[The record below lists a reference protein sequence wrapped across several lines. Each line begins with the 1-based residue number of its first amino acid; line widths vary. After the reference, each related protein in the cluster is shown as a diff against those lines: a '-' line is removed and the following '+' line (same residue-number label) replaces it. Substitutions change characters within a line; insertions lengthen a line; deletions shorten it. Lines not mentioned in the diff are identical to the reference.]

1 MKPINFTEST
11 LKLGA
16 PKGQEKEIG
25 DLHVYTD
32 KKKCISCW
40 EFTDE
45 EIETLKKTKKIYVGV
60 FSGKTQPP
68 IFLTVDKP
76 FLAEFTRYMEFVK
89 KLGMSKRSLSQEEYQ
104 EYLKLLEKFQN
115 KS

>member
-1 MKPINFTEST
+1 MEPIDFTEST
-11 LKLGA
+11 IKLGA
-16 PKGQEKEIG
+16 PKGQEKEVR

-40 EFTDE
+40 KLTDE
-45 EIETLKKTKKIYVGV
+45 EIETILKTKKIYVGV
-60 FSGKTQPP
+60 FSGSSQPP

-76 FLAEFTRYMEFVK
+76 FLAEFTRYMELVK
-89 KLGMSKRSLSQEEYQ
+89 KLGASSRSLSQEEYT
-104 EYLKLLEKFQN
+104 EYLKLLEKFQK

>member
-1 MKPINFTEST
+1 MEPVDFTEST

-16 PKGQEKEIG
+16 PKGQEKEVG
-25 DLHVYTD
+25 DLYVYTD

-40 EFTDE
+40 ELTDDDL
-45 EIETLKKTKKIYVGV
+45 EILKKTKKVYAGV

-68 IFLTVDKP
+68 IFLTVETP
-76 FLAEFTRYMEFVK
+76 FLAEFTRYMTLVK
-89 KLGMSKRSLSQEEYQ
+89 KLGQKKRSLSQEEYQ
-104 EYLKLLEKFQN
+104 EYLKLLEKFQK